1 MSSCPSC
8 GDSFAGGTTLC
19 PTCSPRSHTNLG
31 LHANLAAAL
40 AYVAGIVTGI
50 LFLVIEPYRK
60 DRVIRFHAFQSIYF
74 NLAWIALWVGWTIA
88 GLVQGAVAKELSF
101 ILQAPVDL
109 LLMVGGLALWVFLM
123 FTAHQGKMT
132 RLPLIG
138 ALAAKQAG
146 L

>member
-8 GDSFAGGTTLC
+8 GASFAGGTTFC
-19 PTCSPRSHTNLG
+19 PACSARSHQNAG

-40 AYVAGIVTGI
+40 TYLAGILTGI

-74 NLAWIALWVGWTIA
+74 NLAWIALWFGWTIA
-88 GLVQGAVAKELSF
+88 GLVLGAVAKELSF
-101 ILQAPVDL
+101 ILQAPIDL